1 MPVSPLNRRAFV
13 KKSAVT
19 GAAVA
24 VAGTAGAPAAQAAE
38 REPVKKNRTW
48 SFSVLGTTDLHSHV
62 FDWDYYLDKAY
73 SDSKGNSVGVARV
86 ATLIKQQRAA
96 KGEEHVLLV
105 DAGDIIQGTS
115 LAYYFARVQPITAK
129 GAPKHPMAVAMNHM
143 RYDAAALG
151 NHEFNYG
158 IEVLRKFESQC
169 RFPLLA
175 ANALDA
181 KTLKPAFQPYTVKR
195 ICVPGAPDI
204 KVGILGLTNPGIALW
219 DKDNVSGKMVFP
231 GLVEQ
236 ARKYVPRLRAL
247 GCDVVF
253 LTDHSGLDGSS
264 SYGDE
269 LPYVENASNLVAQQ
283 VPGIDAILVG
293 HTHVEV
299 PSYTVKNEETGE
311 DVLLSEPYC
320 WGYRLSVF
328 DFELEL
334 VRGQWKV
341 TKKTAQT
348 LNPNTV
354 DEDPEIKKLLEAD
367 HELVVK
373 YVNTAVGTCTE
384 DLSAA
389 DSCWKDVPIMDFIH
403 QVQMDT
409 VKTGLST
416 ADAALPLI
424 SVAAPFSRTADIPAG
439 SVTIKDIAGLYIY
452 DNTLYGKKLT
462 GAQLRDYLEYA
473 AKYYHQVPA
482 GTAVDTSTLTNANS
496 FWDYMYDT
504 AAGVSYD
511 IDIAAAEGSRIK
523 NLSYNGT
530 PVTDD
535 QVFVV
540 AVNNY
545 RANGGSG
552 YPHIAAADIAYSST
566 NEIRQLM
573 IDYVTS
579 KATLDPKDFAVT
591 NWKLT
596 QGGTPVF

>member
-24 VAGTAGAPAAQAAE
+24 VAGTAAAPAAQAAE
-38 REPVKKNRTW
+38 HQPVKKNRTW

-115 LAYYFARVQPITAK
+115 LAYYFARVQPITDK

-169 RFPLLA
+169 RFPLLG

-236 ARKYVPRLRAL
+236 AKKYVPRLRAL

-373 YVNTAVGTCTE
+373 YVNTPVGTCTE

-409 VKTGLST
+409 VKAGLS
-416 ADAALPLI
+416 ASDAALPLI

-462 GAQLRDYLEYA
+462 GTQLKDYLEYA

-511 IDIAAAEGSRIK
+511 IDIAQAEGSRIK

-591 NWKLT
+591 NWQLT